1 MIFSRMEFLSRTQL
15 DREILDICIAEDWLV
30 PGGAGPET
38 EFSEADIARAVLIH
52 DLMQGMGV
60 NAEGVGVILHLLD
73 QMHGLRQA
81 MAAVLQAKHRLLK
94 PPDAE

>member
-1 MIFSRMEFLSRTQL
+1 MIFSRMEFLSQTQL
-15 DREILDICIAEDWLV
+15 DQETLNICVAEDWLV
-30 PGGAGPET
+30 PGVSGPET
-38 EFSEADIARAVLIH
+38 EFTDADVARAILIR
-52 DLMQGMGV
+52 DLMNDMGV